1 MIAQVYVARRFLRQF
16 ALVAGG
22 FVAVL
27 FLIDLI
33 EQIRRHA
40 REGAGLARMAGLAA
54 LNITSSFYAILPLIT
69 LLAAIALQLFFA
81 AQGKGGFHDLAAV
94 VAQSFTVL
102 PALLGMVTGLSLAR
116 IRGHRLA
123 WRSPQVL
130 LALAS
135 MLTAGLAAAATLV
148 L

>member
-69 LLAAIALQLFFA
+69 LLAVEL
-81 AQGKGGFHDLAAV
+81 GK
-94 VAQSFTVL
+94 
-102 PALLGMVTGLSLAR
+102 
-116 IRGHRLA
+116 
-123 WRSPQVL
+123 
-130 LALAS
+130 
-135 MLTAGLAAAATLV
+135 
-148 L
+148 